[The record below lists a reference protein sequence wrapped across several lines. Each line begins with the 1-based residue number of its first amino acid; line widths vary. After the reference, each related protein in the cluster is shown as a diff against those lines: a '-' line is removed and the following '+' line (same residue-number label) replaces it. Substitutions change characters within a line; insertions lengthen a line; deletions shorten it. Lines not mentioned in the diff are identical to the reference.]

1 MTGYV
6 GNIEEKTLTN
16 SYFRKVVFTGTYC
29 QLVVMS
35 LKPGEEIGSEVHKS
49 VDQFFRIEKGRG
61 KVIIGGAEN
70 QINEVY
76 FNHCSYYL
84 GCSGNFR
91 SFPFNWLGS
100 CIIVACNGR
109 DNYWNCGSSNRFY
122 EVINYIYY
130 FKSDILRKT

>member
-6 GNIEEKTLTN
+6 GNIEGKTLTN
-16 SYFRKVVFTGTYC
+16 SYFREVVFTGTYC

-70 QINEVY
+70 QIN
-76 FNHCSYYL
+76 
-84 GCSGNFR
+84 
-91 SFPFNWLGS
+91 
-100 CIIVACNGR
+100 
-109 DNYWNCGSSNRFY
+109 
-122 EVINYIYY
+122 
-130 FKSDILRKT
+130 